1 MSERSQR
8 GGWLAPRM
16 CGYLLLLAVACPLL
30 LALDVRAQEAVDPG
44 EGMQGLMAQ
53 LQKKIAEQQKEA
65 GHPYVDADKDG
76 KLTTEEVRA
85 QWSSWMEGA
94 EQAGKDQDW
103 EKMVGLLHKVLHAPG
118 PGEATIRYNLGVA
131 LYRLSEVEG
140 ASERYGGTNFVAAA
154 KGELYRS
161 IEIASEE
168 GKTAVAER
176 SKQMVQSLPK
186 HVEAAE
192 HFAWPEP
199 AAGANHGVRTDG
211 HKVQYDD
218 VEPAVDDGADGA
230 GGGKKSKKT
239 KKMMKKKKKKK
250 TAKQVSEP

>member
-1 MSERSQR
+1 MTGAAATRRIS
-8 GGWLAPRM
+8 AAM
-16 CGYLLLLAVACPLL
+16 VLAVACPLAL
-30 LALDVRAQEAVDPG
+30 LVEAQDAVDPA

-85 QWSSWMEGA
+85 QWSSWMDGA
-94 EQAGKDQDW
+94 MQAGKDQDW

-131 LYRLSEVEG
+131 LHHLAEIEG
-140 ASERYGGTNFVAAA
+140 AAERYGGTNFVAAA

-161 IEIASEE
+161 IEIAMEE
-168 GKTAVAER
+168 GKTEVAER

-186 HVEAAE
+186 HVEAADY
-192 HFAWPEP
+192 FSWPEP
-199 AAGANHGVRTDG
+199 PAGAKGGVRTDG
-211 HKVQYDD
+211 HKVKYDD
-218 VEPAVDDGADGA
+218 DAEVTGSSAPAGDYGD
-230 GGGKKSKKT
+230 GGKKSKKT
-239 KKMMKKKKKKK
+239 KKSKKKKKK
-250 TAKQVSEP
+250 TKVQSDP